1 MAVVRRWYL
10 YVSAAIG
17 LQGFTW
23 ALIGLL
29 DNAFAASDRT
39 AIGATAFQLAIF
51 AACLPLWFVH
61 WLWGE
66 RLAQRDQDERAS
78 AVRKL
83 YLYGNLAAFL
93 MPLITNVYRL
103 LETATHLLIG
113 ANLIDPR
120 SSLGYSLIASLILGA
135 LFGYHSVVARNDAHQ
150 APLTGAGALIRRVYL
165 LAFAAF
171 GVLIW
176 ANAVI
181 ELIRLIF
188 GFANG
193 RAGVRLLSDIL
204 IELLIGMVV
213 WLGHWW
219 RAQRLFASADEDERG
234 SAFRK
239 FYLYAVIVGASLTAV
254 TIVTSFLASIFR
266 SWLGLPVSGN
276 LIDVIAPAA
285 VWAIVAFYHVSVINA
300 DAAAIAE
307 GPRQT
312 GVRRLAWYLVAAIG
326 QLAALVG
333 AGGLISV
340 IISVIIRG
348 LAGEGLITDLR
359 EPLAWFSAV
368 LVAGLPI
375 WFWCWRHVQRA
386 AAMAGEGGIAERSS
400 LVRRIYLFGFLFV
413 ASLTLLSTLIYILSR
428 LISIAL
434 GEPFSGNLLADLAQA
449 IAYSLI
455 AVGVLVTH
463 GLAVRTDSRV
473 REAAERSRQ
482 AQVRVAVLAEGELA
496 ERIAGALRERF
507 PQLAL
512 AIAGGAVEA
521 ETQLA
526 NADLIVGVWQPSSDP
541 SQLDRYP
548 ARKLLIPIANPN
560 WAWVG
565 IEPAVA
571 TNIPA
576 QLVQAVRQTL
586 AGEPLRPQRGV
597 GAGVVVGAL
606 IAIVVVT
613 LVIVGIVQVT
623 LFAFR

>member
-29 DNAFAASDRT
+29 YDAFVASDRT

-93 MPLITNVYRL
+93 IPLITNVYRL
-103 LETATHLLIG
+103 LETATYLLIG
-113 ANLIDPR
+113 ANLIDLR
-120 SSLGYSLIASLILGA
+120 SSLGYSLIASLILGS

-239 FYLYAVIVGASLTAV
+239 FYLYAVTVGASLTAV
-254 TIVTSFLASIFR
+254 TSATGFLASIFR

-276 LIDVIAPAA
+276 LIDVIAPVA

-300 DAAAIAE
+300 DAAVIAE
-307 GPRQT
+307 GPRRA
-312 GVRRLAWYLVAAIG
+312 GIRRLAWYLVAAIG

-340 IISVIIRG
+340 IIRG

-359 EPLAWFSAV
+359 ESLAWFSAV
-368 LVAGLPI
+368 LVVGLPI
-375 WFWCWRHVQRA
+375 WFWGWRYVQRA

-413 ASLTLLSTLIYILSR
+413 ASLTLLSTLIYILFR

-463 GLAVRTDSRV
+463 GLAVRTDNRV

-512 AIAGGAVEA
+512 TIAGGAVEA

-548 ARKLLIPIANPN
+548 ARKLLIPLANPN

-606 IAIVVVT
+606 IAIVVVI
-613 LVIVGIVQVT
+613 LVMVGIVQVA